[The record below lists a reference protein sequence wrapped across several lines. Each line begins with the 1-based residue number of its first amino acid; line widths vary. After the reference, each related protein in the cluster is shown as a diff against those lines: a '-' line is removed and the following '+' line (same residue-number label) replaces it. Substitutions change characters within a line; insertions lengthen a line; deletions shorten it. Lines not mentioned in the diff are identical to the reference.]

1 MKKRDNYSVLGAR
14 YRSMA
19 QIKKLSK
26 QSILHGITIILDK
39 MSKDQLAKL
48 LFTLNKMRLPKI
60 RTKKYGL
67 GLFEQSVLGKALIEK
82 QDRAIKRK
90 ALPRMNKNGKPRMP
104 RRTKRKIKFSPKQ
117 LAAQRLFAKR
127 ARAGTLRKRR

>member
-1 MKKRDNYSVLGAR
+1 MKKRDNYSVFGAR

-67 GLFEQSVLGKALIEK
+67 GLFEQTVLGKALIER
-82 QDRAIKRK
+82 QDRTIKRK
-90 ALPRMNKNGKPRMP
+90 ALSRMP

-127 ARAGTLRKRR
+127 ARAGTLRRRKR